1 MTLGDNAR
9 YFCPVILSTYY
20 VILPKPHIKPFTTF
34 NAYSDNWI
42 TRFVSRTVGV
52 TSIETFYSKSS
63 RRTCCQK
70 KYSIWCKPSYQH
82 SVQCCMILWLYEL
95 NKMKT
100 TALNFDKI
108 ITYHQQRLQRPKKK
122 KYKLSLQW
130 IPLYPC
136 EHPFKQLPLMWLQRS
151 SAKQWP
157 HFFLQSTPKWLFLH
171 SKERQH
177 KTDNAI
183 NRPYFLF
190 SE

>member
-20 VILPKPHIKPFTTF
+20 VILPKPHIKPLYPCLQPSMHTP
-34 NAYSDNWI
+34 I
-42 TRFVSRTVGV
+42 TGFVSRTVGV

-108 ITYHQQRLQRPKKK
+108 IIYHQQRLQRPKTKI
-122 KYKLSLQW
+122 QT
-130 IPLYPC
+130 
-136 EHPFKQLPLMWLQRS
+136 FVAMNS
-151 SAKQWP
+151 SVSVW
-157 HFFLQSTPKWLFLH
+157 TPVQAA
-171 SKERQH
+171 SVNVI
-177 KTDNAI
+177 TTI
-183 NRPYFLF
+183 IC
-190 SE
+190 